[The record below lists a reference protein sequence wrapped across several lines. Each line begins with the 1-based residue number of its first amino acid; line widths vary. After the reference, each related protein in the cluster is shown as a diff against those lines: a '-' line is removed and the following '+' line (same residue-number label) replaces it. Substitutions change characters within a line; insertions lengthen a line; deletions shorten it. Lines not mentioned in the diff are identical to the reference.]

1 MKSSLKRWMPRAM
14 RLLCA
19 VWCALL
25 LPVTPLARA
34 ESAST
39 AAEPA
44 PTVRVNLRRLGLTD
58 RADLWLDGV
67 YTIRTGGG
75 TTLTFPRGSEITVQL
90 RDGELYLFYEG
101 MSLRAGSSVYLQQ
114 NMTDSQSTDGVRFAK
129 NGNYYPGHLLLSVS
143 GETIRAVLA
152 ISVEDYLLGVV
163 PYEMS
168 DTFPLEALKAQAV
181 CARTYALAHVSPSAD
196 WDVVDTTNDQVF
208 RGINPLYRN
217 AARAVQETAGVVGM
231 YNGSLANCYYSA
243 SNGGQTELVEN
254 VWSGV
259 GDWGYYAMVD
269 DPYDLENPESI
280 VRRATLNKSGAG
292 LSSAFAEVLCNYMA
306 SAMQRAGYVPD
317 PDAFRVDSIDAIEL
331 VNPANDAPSR
341 LMTGMTIT
349 FQWSGKKRLA
359 AAAEQTDEDISL
371 LSTPTAAVTSA
382 PAASAAPTPESADT
396 LSDYI
401 PAEEPATVTLELFP
415 EVVNALKLNIGSM
428 NNELITV
435 TETDSAF
442 VLESRRYGHG
452 VGMSQRGA
460 QWMAGHYGMTF
471 DQILSFYYPGMTLM
485 VAPSGPQVLPT
496 AEANLVNTPAPA
508 ATATPRPTLM
518 PVTGTLPEGAW
529 LASVEG
535 IEDDSSL
542 NLRSE
547 PSMASD
553 ILMRLY
559 KHQRLVVLETCEDE
573 AWVHVKT
580 DAAEGYVMVSFLE
593 RVEDGAATATAAVT
607 PVPAMTATPVPTA
620 VPTETPAAVLPE
632 PAVTEPWSGEPEG

>member
-1 MKSSLKRWMPRAM
+1 MKSSLKRWMSRAM
-14 RLLCA
+14 CLLCA

-25 LPVTPLARA
+25 LLALPAARA
-34 ESAST
+34 EEAST

-67 YTIRTGGG
+67 YTIQTGGG
-75 TTLTFPRGSEITVQL
+75 TTLSFPRGSKITVQM
-90 RDGELYLFYEG
+90 RDAELYLFYEG
-101 MSLRAGSSVYLQQ
+101 MSLRAGNSVYLQQ
-114 NMTDSQSTDGVRFAK
+114 NRTDSQSTDGVRFEK
-129 NGNYYPGHLLLSVS
+129 NGNYYPGHLLLSAS
-143 GETIRAVLA
+143 GESIRAVLA

-208 RGINPLYRN
+208 RGVNPLYQN

-231 YNGSLANCYYSA
+231 YKGSLANCYYSA

-280 VRRATLNKSGAG
+280 VRRATLNRSGAG
-292 LSSAFAEVLCNYMA
+292 LSSAFVEVLCNYMA
-306 SAMQRAGYVPD
+306 ASMQRAGYVPD
-317 PDAFRVDSIDAIEL
+317 PDAFRVDAIESIEL

-349 FQWSGKKRLA
+349 FRWSGRKQVMP
-359 AAAEQTDEDISL
+359 AAEKTDGDFSL
-371 LSTPTAAVTSA
+371 LATPAVTA
-382 PAASAAPTPESADT
+382 LPTPEPIVS

-415 EVVNALKLNIGSM
+415 EVVDALKLNIGSM

-460 QWMAGHYGMTF
+460 QWMAGRYAMTF
-471 DQILSFYYPGMTLM
+471 DQILAFYYPGMTLM

-496 AEANLVNTPAPA
+496 PAANLVNTPAPA

-518 PVTGTLPEGAW
+518 PVTEPLPEGAW

-542 NLRSE
+542 NLRAE
-547 PSMASD
+547 PSMASE

-559 KHQRLVVLETCEDE
+559 KHQRLAVLERCEDE

-593 RVEDGAATATAAVT
+593 RIEDGATSAPAT
-607 PVPAMTATPVPTA
+607 PVLTPVPTA
-620 VPTETPAAVLPE
+620 TATPAPTVVPTAT

>member
-1 MKSSLKRWMPRAM
+1 MKSSLKRWMSRAM
-14 RLLCA
+14 CLLCA

-25 LPVTPLARA
+25 LPALPAARA
-34 ESAST
+34 EKAST

-67 YTIRTGGG
+67 YTIQTGGG
-75 TTLTFPRGSEITVQL
+75 TTLSFPRGSKITVQM
-90 RDGELYLFYEG
+90 RDAELYLFYEG
-101 MSLRAGSSVYLQQ
+101 MSLRAGNSVYLQQ
-114 NMTDSQSTDGVRFAK
+114 NRTDSQSTDGVRFEK
-129 NGNYYPGHLLLSVS
+129 NGNYYPGHLLLSAS
-143 GETIRAVLA
+143 GESIRAVLA

-208 RGINPLYRN
+208 RGINPLYQN

-231 YNGSLANCYYSA
+231 YKGSLANCYYSA

-280 VRRATLNKSGAG
+280 VRRATLNRSGAG
-292 LSSAFAEVLCNYMA
+292 LSSAFVEVLCNYMA
-306 SAMQRAGYVPD
+306 ASMQRAGYVPD
-317 PDAFRVDSIDAIEL
+317 PDAFRVDAIESIEL

-349 FQWSGKKRLA
+349 FRWSGRKQVMP
-359 AAAEQTDEDISL
+359 AAERTDGDFSL
-371 LSTPTAAVTSA
+371 LAT
-382 PAASAAPTPESADT
+382 PAATALPTPEPIVT

-415 EVVNALKLNIGSM
+415 EVVDALKLNIGSM

-435 TETDSAF
+435 TETDGAF

-460 QWMAGHYGMTF
+460 QWMAGRYAMTF
-471 DQILSFYYPGMTLM
+471 DQILAFYYPGMTLM

-496 AEANLVNTPAPA
+496 PAANLVNTPAPA

-518 PVTGTLPEGAW
+518 PVTEPLPEGAW

-542 NLRSE
+542 NLRAE
-547 PSMASD
+547 PSMASE

-559 KHQRLVVLETCEDE
+559 KHQRLAVLERCEDE

-593 RVEDGAATATAAVT
+593 RIEDGAAASTAT
-607 PVPAMTATPVPTA
+607 PVLTPVPTA
-620 VPTETPAAVLPE
+620 TATPAPTAVPTAT